1 MSAVPPILSY
11 LEDRLY
17 GRPAKRQKIF
27 TSLIP
32 SHTITDFIKERVF
45 LTRFSDSGELLL
57 GFTNNFQSLVAF
69 TYLGIDSLADSDQI
83 TSSEEAFH
91 RVFKK
96 KFEVTPGRQLQ
107 ETVMLESE
115 DGKHLI
121 LLSSVVDGFV
131 IYSVSLESGAVLD
144 SHIVQ
149 SGDIDRHNIH
159 LYQDRLAIL
168 LKKRQEFQ
176 ILRLSASGKLSLV
189 DVIGQFSCM
198 SDKKLVS
205 MHPNKEALSALTHR
219 LLVFWWHTA
228 GPTYEDK
235 LRNYFRKYNVIS
247 SLSMSSF
254 QFLDRDTVLIRYEVQ
269 GSSGIMNT
277 SIFAI
282 YNLASSEIEAIFD
295 DDNPDLVKMVSQNV
309 YAFII
314 PTLTRTQASRI
325 SRKNSRLYESFI
337 NYHLPHNTCIGKGKC
352 TRLLPFLCQSYR
364 ISPYFDSEYFEWSL
378 SRILPFKMVQCSEED
393 CEVKNDIIFLTRE
406 NDSRFYLKDTS
417 HAVITVFHPLE
428 PVVLSG
434 SVVYDAWSGP
444 FAPHLQYHLHY
455 HSSN

>member
-17 GRPAKRQKIF
+17 GRPSKRQKIF

-159 LYQDRLAIL
+159 LYQP
-168 LKKRQEFQ
+168 
-176 ILRLSASGKLSLV
+176 G
-189 DVIGQFSCM
+189 
-198 SDKKLVS
+198 
-205 MHPNKEALSALTHR
+205 
-219 LLVFWWHTA
+219 
-228 GPTYEDK
+228 
-235 LRNYFRKYNVIS
+235 
-247 SLSMSSF
+247 
-254 QFLDRDTVLIRYEVQ
+254 
-269 GSSGIMNT
+269 
-277 SIFAI
+277 
-282 YNLASSEIEAIFD
+282 
-295 DDNPDLVKMVSQNV
+295 
-309 YAFII
+309 
-314 PTLTRTQASRI
+314 
-325 SRKNSRLYESFI
+325 
-337 NYHLPHNTCIGKGKC
+337 
-352 TRLLPFLCQSYR
+352 
-364 ISPYFDSEYFEWSL
+364 
-378 SRILPFKMVQCSEED
+378 
-393 CEVKNDIIFLTRE
+393 
-406 NDSRFYLKDTS
+406 
-417 HAVITVFHPLE
+417 
-428 PVVLSG
+428 
-434 SVVYDAWSGP
+434 
-444 FAPHLQYHLHY
+444 
-455 HSSN
+455 